1 MEFAWIWKSFLIFVL
16 GTLILRIGGRKSIS
30 QMTISQTIVMIG
42 LGSLLVQPVANKG
55 IFITF
60 GSAFILVVLMLIS
73 EFLQVKVDFIETFL
87 SGKSVVVIENGSL
100 DITELKKIR
109 LTVDQLET
117 RLRQVGITSI
127 EDVKY
132 ATIEISGQL
141 GYELK
146 DHKKPLTQ
154 GEFLSIMEEV
164 LNIDRDKINKKIKDK
179 AEIIN
184 KNDIFKEIDQKKF
197 EGNKNEP

>member
-1 MEFAWIWKSFLIFVL
+1 MSWIWKSVLIFIV
-16 GTLILRIGGRKSIS
+16 GTFILRIGGRKSIS

-55 IFITF
+55 LFITF
-60 GSAFILVVLMLIS
+60 GASFILVFLMLVS
-73 EFLQVKVDFIETFL
+73 ELLQVKIDLLETLF
-87 SGKSVVVIENGSL
+87 SGKSVVVIEDGQLN
-100 DITELKKIR
+100 IKELKRIR

-146 DHKKPLTQ
+146 DHKKPLTR
-154 GEFLSIMEEV
+154 GEFISIMGEITK
-164 LNIDRDKINKKIKDK
+164 IDQAKINKKLSQGN
-179 AEIIN
+179 EN
-184 KNDIFKEIDQKKF
+184 NIFEEIDKNKF

>member
-1 MEFAWIWKSFLIFVL
+1 MELAWIWKSVLIFII

-42 LGSLLVQPVANKG
+42 LGSLLVQPVAEKG
-55 IFITF
+55 LFVTF
-60 GSAFILVVLMLIS
+60 GAAFILVVLMLTA
-73 EFLQVKVDFIETFL
+73 ELLQVKLDFVETFI
-87 SGKSVVVIENGSL
+87 SGKSVVVVENGKL
-100 DITELKKIR
+100 KINELKKVR

-117 RLRQVGITSI
+117 RLRQVGISSI
-127 EDVKY
+127 EDIKY

-146 DHKKPLTQ
+146 DDKKPLTRE
-154 GEFLSIMEEV
+154 EFLSIMGEV
-164 LNIDRDKINKKIKDK
+164 TNIDKSKIKQKLKDK
-179 AEIIN
+179 N
-184 KNDIFKEIDQKKF
+184 KNNIFKEIDQKKF

>member
-1 MEFAWIWKSFLIFVL
+1 MELAWIWKSVLIFII

-42 LGSLLVQPVANKG
+42 LGSLLVQPVAEKG
-55 IFITF
+55 LFVTF
-60 GSAFILVVLMLIS
+60 GAAFILVVLMLTA
-73 EFLQVKVDFIETFL
+73 ELLQVKLDFVETFI
-87 SGKSVVVIENGSL
+87 SGKSVVVVENGKL
-100 DITELKKIR
+100 KINELKKVR

-117 RLRQVGITSI
+117 RLRQVGISSI
-127 EDVKY
+127 EDIKY

-146 DHKKPLTQ
+146 DDKKPLTRQ
-154 GEFLSIMEEV
+154 EFLSIMGEV
-164 LNIDRDKINKKIKDK
+164 TNIDKSKIKQKLKDK
-179 AEIIN
+179 N
-184 KNDIFKEIDQKKF
+184 KNNIFKEIDQKKF